1 MLIGTSRNSL
11 DFMDTSKTSTP
22 QSREAPSRHG
32 FTLIELLVVIA
43 IIAILAALLLPAL
56 ARAKLKAMTAYCLS
70 NQKQLALAWTMYSMD
85 HNDKMVNFL
94 LVPNANNEI
103 PWRYLTPPK
112 PPTIPAGT
120 SPENRQALTLQE
132 GYRQGALFRYA
143 PNPGVIHCPADNRI
157 KLKVGRGFTYCSLS
171 PIGTLNGER
180 PELLRTTSITHPSER
195 YLWVEEN
202 DPRGENLGSWIMD
215 AGSPPDFTAAA
226 LIDSPAVFH
235 GNSSTFSYA
244 DGHAGS
250 HKWVDAATIK
260 YAASMDP
267 NKYDSRPGHNQ
278 TKNDVVWLAN
288 QYATRLNP

>member
-1 MLIGTSRNSL
+1 VKTFDSSESANS
-11 DFMDTSKTSTP
+11 K
-22 QSREAPSRHG
+22 PSQFRDDG

-43 IIAILAALLLPAL
+43 IIAILASLLLPAL
-56 ARAKLKAMTAYCLS
+56 SRAKLKAMTAYCLG
-70 NQKQLALAWTMYSMD
+70 NQRQLALAWTMYLTD

-94 LVPNANNEI
+94 IVPNGNNEI
-103 PWRYLTPPK
+103 PWRYQLPPK
-112 PPTIPAGT
+112 PPTVPAGT
-120 SPENRQALTLQE
+120 SPENRLVLTLQE
-132 GYRQGALFRYA
+132 GYRQGALFPYA
-143 PNPGVIHCPADNRI
+143 SNPGVLHCPADIRI

-171 PIGTLNGER
+171 PIGTLNGETTEFR
-180 PELLRTTSITHPSER
+180 NSTELKHPSER

-215 AGSPPDFTAAA
+215 AGTPPNFTAAA

-244 DGHAGS
+244 DGHSGS
-250 HKWVDAATIK
+250 HKWVDIATIR

-267 NKYDSRPGHNQ
+267 NKYGSRPGGTQ
-278 TKNDVVWLAN
+278 TRHDVTWLAN

>member
-1 MLIGTSRNSL
+1 METPDLADPAS
-11 DFMDTSKTSTP
+11 SKSN
-22 QSREAPSRHG
+22 RHCDGG

-56 ARAKLKAMTAYCLS
+56 AKAKLKAMTAYCLN
-70 NQKQLALAWTMYSMD
+70 NQKQLALAWTMYATD
-85 HNDKMVNFL
+85 HNEKMVNFL
-94 LVPNANNEI
+94 IGPNANNEI
-103 PWRYLTPPK
+103 PWRYDPP
-112 PPTIPAGT
+112 PRAPTIPPGT
-120 SPENRQALTLQE
+120 SQEQRLILIIQE

-143 PNPGVIHCPADNRI
+143 PNPGVLHCPADSRI

-171 PIGTLNGER
+171 PIGTLNGETT
-180 PELLRTTSITHPSER
+180 ELRNTVEIKHPSER

-202 DPRGENLGSWIMD
+202 DPRGENLGSWIMN
-215 AGSPPDFTAAA
+215 AGSPPNFTGASF
-226 LIDSPAVFH
+226 IDSPAVFH

-244 DGHAGS
+244 DGHSGN

-267 NKYDSRPGHNQ
+267 NKYGSAPGINQ
-278 TKNDVVWLAN
+278 TKNDVFWLAN